1 MATIINITRKRDRYD
16 IVIGA
21 TERATERHAYY
32 DISTNEKIGVS
43 GKAVKKFNFSAGN
56 LLGLLMDW
64 RDINEVREVCDR
76 LISLPSLTYE
86 YKDRLCGKVISYWGN
101 VRVDARLVLDHW
113 KKFLEYAK
121 TDYPFNFSAYL
132 DSIALTDS
140 AKKFIK
146 DEEFV
151 NILQNNLNSYTRRT
165 FAEMTKYKSFRKYIT
180 EQNKRFHTIKN
191 NRAKLSAQGI
201 TTDILFDEYGLRE
214 VDIESALCRTIT
226 TTVEKYQ
233 RADEMITFYKITDY
247 EIIDIDNALRDLQS
261 MRETR
266 QNELFRE
273 AQTEHDLTYENDSY
287 KVVVPTTR
295 AELAQYGQIFGNCL
309 NGFEWDNYLSRGTR
323 YAVVVM
329 DKANGTPVV
338 CVDIDRTT
346 KMINQ
351 YLGRYNQYIR
361 DEGQKQFQLEYQAY
375 LNTIRKGEK

>member
-21 TERATERHAYY
+21 TERVAERHAYY

-43 GKAVKKFNFSAGN
+43 GKAVKKFNFNAGN
-56 LLGLLMDW
+56 LLGLLMDLHE
-64 RDINEVREVCDR
+64 INEVREVCDR

-86 YKDRLCGKVISYWGN
+86 SKDRLCGKVLSYWGN
-101 VRVDARLVLDHW
+101 SRADAQLILDHW

-121 TDYPFNFSAYL
+121 EDYPFNFSAYL

-140 AKKFIK
+140 IKFIK

-151 NILQNNLNSYTRRT
+151 SILQNNLNSYSRRS

-201 TTDILFDEYGLRE
+201 TIEVLRNEYGLHE
-214 VDIESALCRTIT
+214 IDIDNALCRNIT
-226 TTVEKYQ
+226 TTIDKYK

-323 YAVVVM
+323 YAVIVM

-346 KMINQ
+346 KTINQ
-351 YLGRYNQYIR
+351 YLGRYNAYIR
-361 DEGQKQFQLEYQAY
+361 DENQQRFQLEYQAY
-375 LNTIRKGEK
+375 LNAIRKGE